1 MAKFEIKGDIRGFSI
16 QGLVDDFRAEFSS
29 KSIRTYASSTAF
41 CMLMSLV
48 PLLIIAS
55 SILPY
60 TPLSELDIVD
70 FLMLVLPESAE
81 ELVRLVCDQAYRAAG
96 GILPVSILFML
107 WSSGFGMMQFEKGI
121 NTIDG
126 VEETRNYFLL
136 RLIGTLY
143 ALLFIILMIA
153 VLLLQIFVGQLTDLW
168 KSALPSA
175 EVPAILTSALRYVVL
190 FVIAVLFLLLL
201 FTTMPATRKSPL
213 EQLPGVLVG
222 AIGCAVLNGLF
233 ALYVTYM
240 PNLNTYYGSLTTVIV
255 LMLWIYWSLYI
266 ILFGVLVNHFIEKHI
281 LPELDS
287 GK

>member
-1 MAKFEIKGDIRGFSI
+1 MAKFEIQGDIKGFSI
-16 QGLVDDFRAEFSS
+16 QKIVDDFRAEFSA

-55 SILPY
+55 SILPL
-60 TPLSELDIVD
+60 TPLNENDMVD
-70 FLMLVLPESAE
+70 FLMLVLPRSAE
-81 ELVRLVCDQAYRAAG
+81 SIVRGVCDQAYRAAG
-96 GILPVSILFML
+96 AILPVSVLFML

-121 NTIDG
+121 NVIDG

-136 RLIGTLY
+136 RFIGTLY
-143 ALLFIILMIA
+143 ALLFILLMIA
-153 VLLLQIFVGQLTDLW
+153 VLFLQIFVGQLTDLW
-168 KSALPSA
+168 KSALPGVEA
-175 EVPAILTSALRYVVL
+175 PAFLTSALRYVVL
-190 FVIAVLFLLLL
+190 FAIAVLFLWLL
-201 FTTMPATRKSPL
+201 FTTMPATKKKPL

-233 ALYVTYM
+233 ALYVNFM

-281 LPELDS
+281 LPFL
-287 GK
+287 